1 MPDFHGRTGVADSAA
16 TAAQR
21 QAEETLL
28 KAGALQSAFI
38 NSANFS
44 CIATDAKGVIQIF
57 NVGAPAFLQNCRKNV
72 IAMQQAL
79 ESGDLQTVEFLGHG
93 TRGAGGMFDFPEI
106 TEIGAAL
113 QESAESADFAG
124 ARKWAGE
131 LSSCLDRSM
140 TTAG

>member
-1 MPDFHGRTGVADSAA
+1 MACGCV
-16 TAAQR
+16 
-21 QAEETLL
+21 
-28 KAGALQSAFI
+28 
-38 NSANFS
+38 
-44 CIATDAKGVIQIF
+44 VIGMVPQ
-57 NVGAPAFLQNCRKNV
+57 
-72 IAMQQAL
+72 IAMQQVL

-93 TRGAGGMFDFPEI
+93 MRGAGGMFDYPEI